1 MNRNSK
7 VVNMSSSVPLE
18 QQPEEN
24 QQEWLNGT
32 PTRGEVS
39 QFVSAYISNEVV
51 PMILNSVGK
60 ELFQLRCRNEVLLK
74 MIMDENIGTLE
85 EFEEKY
91 KKHLA
96 EQTDEI
102 RRRQFVLQGV
112 SYIFLQTLQVCQ
124 YFHP

>member
-96 EQTDEI
+96 EQTDVFLS
-102 RRRQFVLQGV
+102 RQFVLQGV
-112 SYIFLQTLQVCQ
+112 S
-124 YFHP
+124 